1 MGWPTSTPVI
11 RKDRNG
17 RSHAWSHHRR
27 LERGS
32 TSVERH
38 HLHFVKWGYDVNPK
52 SCKLRNLTFSVAPQ
66 LIQDLLVNGETMAAA
81 PAPATHTPGS
91 TSEATA
97 DREKEL

>member
-1 MGWPTSTPVI
+1 MCTP
-11 RKDRNG
+11 K
-17 RSHAWSHHRR
+17 
-27 LERGS
+27 
-32 TSVERH
+32 T
-38 HLHFVKWGYDVNPK
+38 
-52 SCKLRNLTFSVAPQ
+52 CKLRNLTFSVAPQ